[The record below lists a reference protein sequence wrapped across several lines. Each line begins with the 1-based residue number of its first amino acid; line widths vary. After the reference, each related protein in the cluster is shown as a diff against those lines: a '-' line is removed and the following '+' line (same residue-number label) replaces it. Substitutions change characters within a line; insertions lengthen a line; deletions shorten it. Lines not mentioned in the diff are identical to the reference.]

1 MTSTSTRPLQVLVI
15 SGDSRMRRSIELTLH
30 GAGMA
35 IIGTDSLLAYLARW
49 KDEARLLDA
58 VVLEAGEADPATL
71 GRLQILAAVPD
82 LPQTLLVA
90 GPDTL
95 HLLDRVRER
104 PEIEV
109 LVEPFSAKRLVEAV
123 KALAQDSVSS
133 FPVAQ
138 P

>member
-1 MTSTSTRPLQVLVI
+1 
-15 SGDSRMRRSIELTLH
+15 MRRSIELTLR